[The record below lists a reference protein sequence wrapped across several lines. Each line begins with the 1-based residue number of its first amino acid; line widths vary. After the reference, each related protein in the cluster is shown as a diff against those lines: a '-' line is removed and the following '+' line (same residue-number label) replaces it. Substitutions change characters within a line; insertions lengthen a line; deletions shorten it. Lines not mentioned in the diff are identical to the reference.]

1 MNKADSAL
9 SPEQPSVR
17 VKKTWKEPS
26 IALER
31 SLQTQADKTP
41 PGSVPGVPSVL
52 GPLSNSGG
60 LGCN

>member
-1 MNKADSAL
+1 MNNADSAL
-9 SPEQPSVR
+9 SPKQPSVR

-41 PGSVPGVPSVL
+41 PGSVPGVTL
-52 GPLSNSGG
+52 
-60 LGCN
+60 